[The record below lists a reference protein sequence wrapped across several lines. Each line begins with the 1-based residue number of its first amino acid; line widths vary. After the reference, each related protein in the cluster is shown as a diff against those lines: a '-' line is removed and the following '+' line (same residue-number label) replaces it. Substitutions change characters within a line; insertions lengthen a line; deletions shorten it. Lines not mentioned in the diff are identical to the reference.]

1 MNVAKRIDA
10 LPALEDYAPPGAP
23 TLDVL
28 QRLRERLGRTFA
40 RRREPAVRDDRLS
53 RAARATVEDYV
64 AVPDCS
70 VVTAE
75 LGAAVDEWLADEAP
89 NARVLLVVL
98 PPCETRGLVERL
110 ARERGFECLEEPG
123 REALTSPGGVPE
135 APFESDSDRVLAVPR
150 LERWFVR
157 HRRGLGLARSLLGAL
172 ADTDRRCLVAVNS
185 WGWGFVAAAARAD
198 LVLPAPVTV
207 NPFDAARLR
216 EWLVELA
223 EADGTANV
231 IVRAMDDDEDVLATD
246 GEGVPASEF
255 LAELASRAHGIPWV
269 AWQLWRRGLR
279 TLPVQD
285 DDEEARA
292 GAELEREIEA
302 RDAGTD
308 DGGGSDGVD
317 GGSGGGSSASEGEAG
332 GSADGESA
340 NGAGDDADAPSP
352 VPTADDP
359 RTESE
364 RLEDSEA
371 ARREAAADDHTLWIV
386 HEAPLVLPVGHEH
399 DACLVLQSLLIHA
412 FLTPA
417 ELEGTVP
424 IVGQS
429 GIVRALER
437 AGFIERAEGGFR
449 CRPAAYPS
457 IRTALDAAG
466 YPLPPV

>member
-1 MNVAKRIDA
+1 MNVAKDMDA
-10 LPALEDYAPPGAP
+10 LPALEDYAPPDAP

-40 RRREPAVRDDRLS
+40 RGREPAVRDDRLS

-75 LGAAVDEWLADEAP
+75 LGAAVDEWLVDETP
-89 NARVLLVVL
+89 NARILLVVM

-123 REALTSPGGVPE
+123 RDAITAPGGVPE
-135 APFESDSDRVLAVPR
+135 APFDAGSDRVLAVPR

-157 HRRGLGLARSLLGAL
+157 HRHGLGLARSLLGAL

-185 WGWGFVAAAARAD
+185 WGWRFVAAAARAD

-207 NPFDAARLR
+207 NPFGAARLR

-223 EADGTANV
+223 EADGTADV
-231 IVRAMDDDEDVLATD
+231 TVRSMDDDEDVLATD
-246 GEGVPASEF
+246 GAGAPTSEF

-279 TLPVQD
+279 TLPVED
-285 DDEEARA
+285 DDAEARA
-292 GAELEREIEA
+292 GAERELEA
-302 RDAGTD
+302 RDAGAD
-308 DGGGSDGVD
+308 GGGGSDGVD
-317 GGSGGGSSASEGEAG
+317 GGAGCGSSASNVSEGERAERVDPAG
-332 GSADGESA
+332 
-340 NGAGDDADAPSP
+340 NDATPPSP
-352 VPTADDP
+352 SAVAEDP
-359 RTESE
+359 RTESGRFE
-364 RLEDSEA
+364 GA
-371 ARREAAADDHTLWIV
+371 PKARHGAEGDDHTLWIV
-386 HEAPLVLPVGHEH
+386 HEAPLALPAGHEH

-412 FLTPA
+412 FLEPA
-417 ELEGTVP
+417 ELQGTVP

-437 AGFIERAEGGFR
+437 AGFIERGEGGFR

-457 IRTALDAAG
+457 IRTALDDAG